1 MSVSMGVRELH
12 EQGRPKWISVRQ
24 NSLSYT
30 FIKKALIIFS
40 KKIKISNDMGV
51 GEQHEQGRPKGIS
64 VQQNSLSYTLQK
76 IDCTIFVKKLIKN

>member
-1 MSVSMGVRELH
+1 MNENVSFLF
-12 EQGRPKWISVRQ
+12 SD
-24 NSLSYT
+24 N
-30 FIKKALIIFS
+30 FS